1 MMGIKKFTL
10 PAPRFNIK
18 SSEQASTPHG
28 LPAHLAKV
36 RLSTTWQL
44 ESFSVFK
51 TPLLTLLI
59 KEGLTAARSDFG
71 RFLSGANGLNS
82 NSGTFKPEGGQL
94 E

>member
-1 MMGIKKFTL
+1 MRTKELTL
-10 PAPRFNIK
+10 PAPRLNIK
-18 SSEQASTPHG
+18 FPVQASTPHG

-36 RLSTTWQL
+36 KLSTTRQL

>member
-1 MMGIKKFTL
+1 MWTKEFTL
-10 PAPRFNIK
+10 PAPRLSIK
-18 SSEQASTPHG
+18 FPEQASTPHG
-28 LPAHLAKV
+28 LPAHSDEV
-36 RLSTTWQL
+36 QLSTTWQL

-59 KEGLTAARSDFG
+59 KEGLTATRSDFG